1 MSDTYRSG
9 FVAIVGRPNVGKST
23 FMNRMIGEKIA
34 IMSSKAQTTRNK
46 IQGIYTDDN
55 AQIVFVD
62 TPGIHKPHNELD
74 EYMDQ
79 AALSTF
85 NEVDAIL
92 FMISGVD
99 KKGPGDQY
107 IMDQLKNVKKPVYL
121 VVNKIDAIHPDD
133 LLPMIEQYR
142 HELDFKA
149 VYPISALEGNNVPE
163 MLKELELTLPEG
175 PQYYPEDQLTDH
187 PEYFVVGELI
197 REKILEL
204 THEEVPHSVAVVVER
219 MKDRVNGK
227 LQIEAN
233 IIVERDGQKRIIIG
247 QKGSI
252 IKEIGIRSRRE
263 IEALLGEKVNL
274 KLWVKIQKNWRDNN
288 QYLREFG
295 YNKKRL

>member
-1 MSDTYRSG
+1 MSETYRSG

-92 FMISGVD
+92 FMISGID

-121 VVNKIDAIHPDD
+121 VVNKIDAIHPDN
-133 LLPMIEQYR
+133 LLSVIEQYR

-163 MLKELELTLPEG
+163 MLQELEQTLPEG

-219 MKDRVNGK
+219 MKDRVNDK

-247 QKGSI
+247 QKGSV
-252 IKEIGIRSRRE
+252 IKEIGIRARRE
-263 IEALLGEKVNL
+263 IEALLGEKINL
-274 KLWVKIQKNWRDNN
+274 KLWVKIQKNWRDSN

>member
-263 IEALLGEKVNL
+263 IEALLVEKVNL

>member
-274 KLWVKIQKNWRDNN
+274 KLWVKLQKNWRDNN

>member
-1 MSDTYRSG
+1 MSETYRSG

-92 FMISGVD
+92 FMISGID

-107 IMDQLKNVKKPVYL
+107 IMDQLKNVKKPIYL

-142 HELDFKA
+142 HELDFKG

-163 MLKELELTLPEG
+163 MLKELEQILPEG